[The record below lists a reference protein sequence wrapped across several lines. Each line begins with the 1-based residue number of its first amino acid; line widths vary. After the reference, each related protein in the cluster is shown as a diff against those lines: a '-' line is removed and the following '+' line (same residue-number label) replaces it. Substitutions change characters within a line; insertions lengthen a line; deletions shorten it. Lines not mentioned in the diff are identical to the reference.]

1 MEKMAILSLVFLL
14 LAIGLGF
21 FRKTNMGLVAFGL
34 ALVLGKIAGVPVKQI
49 QSGFPTGLF
58 VTLLGVMLMF
68 SIAQENK
75 TMEQLAKRIVSLA
88 GRRTALIPIIV
99 YVFSAILAAV
109 GPGTV
114 PVMGLMA
121 IFTCSLAAEMRI
133 SPLLLSA
140 TSVLGAAGGGCTP
153 VAPTGILGMKLA
165 EAQGITGIAWPFGM
179 NMLMA
184 MTVYFIVIYIV
195 LGGYKMKSNVDM
207 SETAMEP
214 FNGKQW
220 ITLAGIAVL
229 VVLVVGMKYD
239 VGLTSF
245 TIAMVLLLTGCGDQK
260 KAVAG
265 IPWGTLLMICGINT
279 LMAMVIKLG
288 GIKLLAEYL
297 ATLMT
302 QKTAPGVMGLTAGI
316 MSFFSSTSG
325 VVMPTLIPTVT
336 DVAKNVGGVSTL
348 ALISA
353 ITNTAS
359 AAGMSPISTGGSMG
373 LAAYSQIAKPSP
385 EEQSTLFVK
394 LFLVSI
400 GGVIVIALFGMT
412 GAYDLFV

>member
-1 MEKMAILSLVFLL
+1 MAALSLVFLL
-14 LAIGLGF
+14 AAIILGF

-34 ALVLGKIAGVPVKQI
+34 ALVLGQIAGVGTSTI
-49 QSGFPTGLF
+49 QSGFPTKLF
-58 VTLLGVMLMF
+58 VTLLGVMLLF

-75 TMEQLAKRIVSLA
+75 TMEQLARRIIGLAGKRI
-88 GRRTALIPIIV
+88 ALIPIIV

-121 IFTCSLAAEMRI
+121 VFTCSLAAEMRI

-140 TSVLGAAGGGCTP
+140 TSVLGAAAGGLTP
-153 VAPTGILGMKLA
+153 IAPTGILGLSLA
-165 EAQGITGIAWPFGM
+165 EEQGVTGIAFPYAM
-179 NMLMA
+179 NMVMA

-195 LGGYKMKSNVDM
+195 LKGYKLRSNVDVA
-207 SETAMEP
+207 AMEKTP
-214 FNGKQW
+214 FDSKQW
-220 ITLAGIAVL
+220 ITLAGITVL
-229 VVLVVGMKYD
+229 VVAVVGLGFD

-245 TIAMVLLLTGCGDQK
+245 TVAMILLLVNAGDQK
-260 KAVAG
+260 KSIAG
-265 IPWGTLLMICGINT
+265 IPWSTLLMIAGINT
-279 LMAMVIKLG
+279 LMAMVIDLG
-288 GIKLLAEYL
+288 GIDLLANAL

-302 QKTAPGVMGLTAGI
+302 PVTAPGVMGLTAGI

-325 VVMPTLIPTVT
+325 VVMPTLIPTVSA
-336 DVAKNVGGVSTL
+336 VAAEVGGVSEL

-385 EEQSTLFVK
+385 EEQSKLFVR

-400 GGVIVIALFGMT
+400 GGVITIALFGMT
-412 GAYDLFV
+412 GVYDLFM